1 MFSIGNDKQ
10 PLKVW
15 SPYQCIQLTQ
25 ETLTVYVYV
34 LIKHWSDKQRLY
46 RQQKNEK
53 VDEIKTIHHSPL
65 LSLLFTTNSNNV
77 CKVFYQL
84 FTRLA
89 IDMSLYWQYSLFTR
103 LAIHTLFC
111 QILLHYTQ
119 DIYHKSA
126 SGKLTN
132 TSEDIV
138 VRLDINKAKWVIIT
152 VNRYFKI

>member
-89 IDMSLYWQYSLFTR
+89 IATSRYWQVRYSHVSLLTSYFIKWFYIIHKIFITNLS
-103 LAIHTLFC
+103 LANWQIHL
-111 QILLHYTQ
+111 
-119 DIYHKSA
+119 K
-126 SGKLTN
+126 
-132 TSEDIV
+132 TSLSDWI
-138 VRLDINKAKWVIIT
+138 
-152 VNRYFKI
+152 